1 MGSIRGNWYSDS
13 SVGGVHWSADKMKAF
28 FEKSWRAFVAAF
40 IGSLMA
46 LVMIPLL
53 FILWPQIYEIY
64 DEHNPPVVIKLA
76 AYEMASGDKL
86 HMRFQVTRHAD
97 CDFLRMQGYS
107 GNSPLQMQPSAVRRA
122 DGEPPIDYPLGI
134 TVLSSTWALYPVHG
148 PEIRLQGYYA
158 CGSRIV
164 RPILLETRLALNSQA
179 N

>member
-28 FEKSWRAFVAAF
+28 FEKSWGAFVAAF

-53 FILWPQIYEIY
+53 FILWQKIYEIY
-64 DEHNPPVVIKLA
+64 DDHNPPVAIKLA
-76 AYEMASGDKL
+76 SYEFVSEDKV
-86 HMRFQVTRHAD
+86 HMRFSVTRYAD

-107 GNSPLQMQPSAVRRA
+107 GTNSLQMQPSTMRRA

-134 TVLSSTWALYPVHG
+134 TVLSSTWAMYPVYG
-148 PEIRLQGYYA
+148 PEIRVQGYYA

-164 RPILLETRLALNSQA
+164 RPILLQTKLALSTQDD
-179 N
+179 

>member
-1 MGSIRGNWYSDS
+1 MT
-13 SVGGVHWSADKMKAF
+13 AF
-28 FEKSWRAFVAAF
+28 FEKSWGAFVAAF

-53 FILWPQIYEIY
+53 FILWQQIYEIY
-64 DEHNPPVVIKLA
+64 DDHNPPVVINLA
-76 AYEMASGDKL
+76 AHEMASADNR
-86 HMRFQVTRHAD
+86 HMRFQVTRHDD
-97 CDFLRMQGYS
+97 CDFLKMQGYS
-107 GNSPLQMQPSAVRRA
+107 GKSPLQMQPSAVRRA

-164 RPILLETRLALNSQA
+164 RPVLLETRLNLNGQSD
-179 N
+179 